1 MLAAMVTTTAAL
13 REANRI
19 RATLQGVAANLANTS
34 DGAQTTLQSLP
45 ERT

>member
-1 MLAAMVTTTAAL
+1 MLSATTTITAAL

-19 RATLQGVAANLANTS
+19 RATLHGVAANLANTS
-34 DGAQTTLQSLP
+34 DSAQSTLQSLP

>member
-1 MLAAMVTTTAAL
+1 MLSATTTVAAAL

-19 RATLQGVAANLANTS
+19 RATLHGVAAHLANTA
-34 DGAQTTLQSLP
+34 DGAQPTLQSLP